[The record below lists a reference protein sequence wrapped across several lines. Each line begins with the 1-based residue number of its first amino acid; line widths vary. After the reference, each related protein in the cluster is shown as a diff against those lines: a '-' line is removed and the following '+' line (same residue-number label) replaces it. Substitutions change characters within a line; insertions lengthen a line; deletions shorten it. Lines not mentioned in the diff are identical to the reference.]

1 MTPEDSIRVALARKT
16 AKSIVD
22 HGSIPMATLK
32 ESIILQEKVDELLSK
47 EIEFPEVEPYPEIP
61 EFPSEIAISNLPE
74 VQKVEVTNF
83 PEQKAP
89 IVNVEAPKA
98 PVVNVEAPI
107 VEMNNEEVVSE
118 LQNIASI
125 LSKEEEITIEKTE
138 IVNKDGKVV
147 DLEKLLRDLADRI
160 ANIKVTNNYSGGT
173 VIPDAMQ
180 RNINSMDD
188 SLAILRRIAK
198 LLESS
203 ATVDASNRQRVV
215 LETLTTYSGTAAAGV
230 PGVNQIT
237 ATAPNSISNI
247 NYVPVWVGPVDQ
259 RYVLMDQSRNT
270 YANGIRNNLAFS

>member
-1 MTPEDSIRVALARKT
+1 MLPDELKMKRARKV
-16 AKSIVD
+16 VD
-22 HGSIPMATLK
+22 NGTGPMAIPLAQLT
-32 ESIILQEKVDELLSK
+32 ESIITNEKLDELISK